1 MTTKQDND
9 QGFTLI
15 EVLIV
20 VVILAL
26 LAVAVVASVGGITG
40 EAEASGCESDA
51 HILVTATEAYF
62 AQKQAT
68 SILATGTSDDRY
80 EITLRDQKFLR
91 SPSAYHDLNSDG
103 SLKQVSGSPCT
114 VT

>member
-1 MTTKQDND
+1 MATQQENE

-15 EVLIV
+15 ELLVV

-26 LAVAVVASVGGITG
+26 LAVVVVASVGGITG

-51 HILVTATEAYF
+51 HILVMATEAYF

-68 SILATGTSDDRY
+68 SIAATGLTDDRY
-80 EITLRDQKFLR
+80 EITLMDQKFLR
-91 SPSAYHDLNSDG
+91 SPSEYHDLNASG
-103 SLKQVSGSPCT
+103 NLVQVAGSPCT

>member
-51 HILVTATEAYF
+51 YILATAAEAYF

-68 SILATGTSDDRY
+68 SIVPTGDSLDRY
-80 EITLRDQKFLR
+80 EITLRDQNFLR
-91 SPSAYHDLNSDG
+91 SPSEYHDLNASG
-103 SLKQVSGSPCT
+103 NLVQVADSPCT